1 MFYNKM
7 FSKIILAALCSTA
20 VSGSA
25 VYVETVVEPIV
36 EPIEVIPGCANL
48 FVSPQSFITAALIDE
63 ANIATEDKPSEIN
76 LGDRKLHWTFCT
88 KDIKNP
94 KKADESGSAFVV
106 SGDESLAFT
115 DAAFLPYA
123 YNSTSK
129 LYEGFTMTYE
139 SKVEDPECHET
150 GKKS

>member
-1 MFYNKM
+1 MFYNQM

-25 VYVETVVEPIV
+25 VYEKPVDF
-36 EPIEVIPGCANL
+36 IEVIPGCANL

-63 ANIATEDKPSEIN
+63 VNKATEDKPSEID

-106 SGDESLAFT
+106 SGDKALAFT
-115 DAAFLPYA
+115 DAKFLPYA

-129 LYEGFTMTYE
+129 LYEGFTMTYT

>member
-1 MFYNKM
+1 MFYNQM

-25 VYVETVVEPIV
+25 VYEELVDR
-36 EPIEVIPGCANL
+36 IEVIPGCANL

-63 ANIATEDKPSEIN
+63 VNKATEDKPSEID

-106 SGDESLAFT
+106 SGDKALAFT
-115 DAAFLPYA
+115 DAQFLPYA

>member
-1 MFYNKM
+1 M

-20 VSGSA
+20 VSA
-25 VYVETVVEPIV
+25 TPIYKEPVV

-63 ANIATEDKPSEIN
+63 ANQATEDKPSEID

-94 KKADESGSAFVV
+94 KKPDETGSAFVV
-106 SGDESLAFT
+106 SGDKALEFT
-115 DAAFLPYA
+115 DAKFLPSE
-123 YNSTSK
+123 YNHN
-129 LYEGFTMTYE
+129 L
-139 SKVEDPECHET
+139 
-150 GKKS
+150 